1 MTLIVAILVIAERFP
16 GTMLEVQGPVGRL
29 FKPGSE
35 ES

>member
-16 GTMLEVQGPVGRL
+16 GTMLEAKVRSDVL

-35 ES
+35 DS